1 MANSDTRPD
10 DENNCGISVVVPVY
24 NEHESLRELAERL
37 TAVLTDV
44 GDPYEVIFVDD
55 GSTDES
61 FDVLSGINDQDNR
74 FKVVQLRKHFGKSPA
89 LLAGFLDAKGRIV
102 ATLDSDLQDFPEEL
116 PQLIDVVREGELD
129 LVCGR
134 RARRSDR
141 VFKRIGSRL
150 FNVASAVLT
159 GVNIRDANTGMKAMR
174 QEVAKEVTLYGELHR
189 FLPALAAW
197 RGFSVGEVSV
207 RHGTRK
213 YGRSKYGPGK
223 AVKGFLDLLTVA
235 FLMRFARS
243 PAHLFGTIGLV
254 LGAGGLGI
262 DIFIAYLRL
271 ATGSIQGRYPLL
283 ALGLL
288 MSLMGVQFL
297 SLGLLAEMIA
307 YGRRGR
313 TAIHVKRRLS

>member
-1 MANSDTRPD
+1 MTIHGAQPGN
-10 DENNCGISVVVPVY
+10 ENDYSVSVVVPVY
-24 NEHESLRELAERL
+24 NERESLRELAERL
-37 TAVLTDV
+37 AAALAEV

-55 GSTDES
+55 GSTDGS
-61 FDVLSGINDQDNR
+61 VDVLSDIHRQDNR
-74 FKVVQLRKHFGKSPA
+74 AKVIQLRKHFGKSAA
-89 LLAGFLDAKGRIV
+89 LLAGFLDAKGQVV
-102 ATLDSDLQDFPEEL
+102 ATLDADLQDLPEEL
-116 PQLIDVVREGELD
+116 PLLINVVRKGQLD

-141 VFKRIGSRL
+141 ILKRVASRL
-150 FNVASAVLT
+150 FNIASSILT

-174 QEVAKEVTLYGELHR
+174 HEAAKEITLYGELHR

-197 RGFSVGEVSV
+197 RGFSVGEVPV

-213 YGRSKYGPGK
+213 YGKSKYGPGK
-223 AVKGFLDLLTVA
+223 TIKGLLDLLTVA
-235 FLMRFARS
+235 FLMRFGRS
-243 PAHLFGTIGLV
+243 PAHFFGGIGLV

-288 MSLMGVQFL
+288 LSLMGVQFL
-297 SLGLLAEMIA
+297 SLGLLAEMIV
-307 YGRRGR
+307 YGRRGQG
-313 TAIHVKRRLS
+313 AIPVKRRLS